1 MPTFSKARAGAVM
14 LAIAVLM
21 SALVGRVAYLQ
32 TYGRERTI
40 RSADRQH
47 MDNSVWY
54 ARRGTIFD
62 TRGNLMAGTVQTQ
75 TLFIDPKFMQ
85 ESFQSEGRSLVEM
98 DDAVAKLAHLID
110 KDPFTVSQL
119 ISDRSTSR
127 YVKVAENLDEQLCE
141 QIEKMNIPGVGF
153 TPTND
158 RYYPM
163 GSLAAHLLGGTG
175 TGGQGLEGLELKFN
189 QLLAGRN
196 GFKRTLKD
204 ARRRPIAVAAEDYV
218 PPQHGEH
225 LILTIDANIQ
235 MMAEQE
241 LAATCEKFQAKRGE
255 VVVMDPRTGNVLA
268 LANWP
273 TFNPQNLQDSTPEVR
288 RDRAITDPFEPGSI
302 FKPFIAGPAIMW
314 GQTRPA
320 EVFPVHGPVY
330 RTPYGRR
337 VTDVHAY
344 DQLSL
349 WDVLVKSSNIGMS
362 MLGERL
368 GNAKLRAAI
377 TSFGFGR
384 PTGIELP
391 GEDGGRIN
399 PLDRWTKYSTE
410 SVSQGYEVMVTPLQ
424 LARAFCAYGNGG
436 HLVQP
441 HIVKGVMDSDGQIL
455 QRTTPVS
462 LVNLQQPVDAETA
475 ASIRRILC
483 DVVIRGTA
491 TGARSKFYNIVGK
504 SGTAHISEGKSGYSL
519 TKFNSSFL
527 AGAPYE
533 HPRLIVAFIVHE
545 PVRKLGHYGGTVSGP
560 GAQRLIDRALTYLQV
575 PPSGDLPLPA
585 PQMASVIYDYRPQ
598 LYAKPV
604 DHRSGGR
611 HRAPRIT
618 VSAAE

>member
-1 MPTFSKARAGAVM
+1 
-14 LAIAVLM
+14 
-21 SALVGRVAYLQ
+21 
-32 TYGRERTI
+32 
-40 RSADRQH
+40 
-47 MDNSVWY
+47 
-54 ARRGTIFD
+54 
-62 TRGNLMAGTVQTQ
+62 
-75 TLFIDPKFMQ
+75 
-85 ESFQSEGRSLVEM
+85 
-98 DDAVAKLAHLID
+98 
-110 KDPFTVSQL
+110 
-119 ISDRSTSR
+119 
-127 YVKVAENLDEQLCE
+127 
-141 QIEKMNIPGVGF
+141 
-153 TPTND
+153 
-158 RYYPM
+158 M

-491 TGARSKFYNIVGK
+491 TGARSKIYNIFGK
-504 SGTAHISEGKSGYSL
+504 TGTAHISEGKSGYSL

-533 HPRLIVAFIVHE
+533 NPRLIVAFIVHE

-604 DHRSGGR
+604 DHPSGGR